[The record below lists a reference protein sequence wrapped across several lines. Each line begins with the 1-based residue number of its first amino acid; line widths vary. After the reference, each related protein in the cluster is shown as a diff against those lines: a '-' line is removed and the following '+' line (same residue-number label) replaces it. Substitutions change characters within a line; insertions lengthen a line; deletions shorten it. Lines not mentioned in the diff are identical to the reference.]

1 MRLSDFENEKA
12 LDLLANIIE
21 PATEIMSDEGIAKKY
36 RSGQPKLLIVKD
48 ILRNHKKQA
57 MEIIAAMHGVDV
69 EHLKVNPI
77 SLTRDILE
85 IINDPELQAVFT
97 LQSQTEAAMYSGSV
111 TESTE
116 EKEQ

>member
-77 SLTRDILE
+77 SLAKDILE
-85 IINDPELQAVFT
+85 ILNDPELQAVFT

-111 TESTE
+111 TENIE